1 MTAIKL
7 EKLVPREFF
16 ATPFRLFALYISLF
30 CAAVAATFIYVT
42 IATQGFLTREAETA
56 VNAEYETLAAHY
68 RDGGLPSLVSA
79 ISERSASAPGVLYLL
94 TDSQGRRLAGNL
106 DTVAAN
112 LWNTQGAA
120 QFAYR
125 SRGEGGRVSER
136 EALGLV
142 ARFPGAL
149 HLIVARDIEN
159 QEALKLMLRRAF
171 LLGYAF
177 IIVIGIA
184 GGVMVS
190 RSLLRRVDAASNTA
204 RAIMQGNL
212 AQRIPVTGRNDEFE
226 RLARNLN
233 AMLDR
238 IQDLMTGLKDV
249 SDNIA
254 HDLKTPLHRLRT
266 RAERARQTSRSP
278 GDLADALGAVIEE
291 ADALIQTFD
300 ALLSIARLEAGSRS
314 ESFGPFNVCTLTRD
328 VAELYEPAAEERGLS
343 LRLSCMGDVLMC
355 GEKHL
360 IGQALA
366 NLLDNAIKYAGP
378 LAEAAI
384 LEGGTPLTVDVG
396 LEDKGD
402 TVDIVVADRGP
413 GIPQEDRER
422 VLQRFVRLQ
431 PSRSIP
437 GSGLG
442 LSLVAAVARL
452 HDGSI
457 SLEDKRPGLMVR
469 LSLKK
474 NLSPGD
480 AIAGANR
487 EPVLSHAS

>member
-1 MTAIKL
+1 MTALKF
-7 EKLVPREFF
+7 EKIVPRVIF
-16 ATPFRLFALYISLF
+16 ATPFRVFAIYISLF
-30 CAAVAATFIYVT
+30 CASVAATFIYVN
-42 IATQGFLTREAETA
+42 ISMQGYLSREAQAA
-56 VNAEYETLAAHY
+56 VQADFEALAARY
-68 RDGGLPSLVSA
+68 RDGGSPSLISA
-79 ISERSASAPGVLYLL
+79 ISERSASSSSTLYLL
-94 TDSQGRRLAGNL
+94 TDAGGRRLAGNL
-106 DTVAAN
+106 DSVAAD
-112 LWNTQGAA
+112 LWNVQGPA

-125 SRGEGGRVSER
+125 RREDGRVSER
-136 EALGLV
+136 QALGLV
-142 ARFPGAL
+142 ARLPNGL
-149 HLIVARDIEN
+149 HLIVARDTEN
-159 QEALKLMLRRAF
+159 QEALKRVLRSA
-171 LLGYAF
+171 LLLSYAF
-177 IIVIGIA
+177 IIVIGVA
-184 GGVMVS
+184 GGTMVS
-190 RSLLRRVDAASNTA
+190 RSILRRVDAISNTA

-212 AQRIPVTGRNDEFE
+212 SQRIPVTRRSDELE
-226 RLARNLN
+226 RLAGNLN

-266 RAERARQTSRSP
+266 RAERALQSSRSQEA
-278 GDLADALGAVIEE
+278 LAEALGSVIEE

-314 ESFGPFNVCTLTRD
+314 ESFGPLDVCALTRG

-343 LRLSCMGDVLMC
+343 LRLSCAGDVIMC

-366 NLLDNAIKYAGP
+366 NLLDNAIKYAAP
-378 LAEAAI
+378 MAEAAV
-384 LEGGTPLTVDVG
+384 LAGGSPLTVDVG

-413 GIPQEDRER
+413 GIPQNDRER

-452 HDGSI
+452 HGGAI
-457 SLEDKRPGLMVR
+457 SLDDNGPGLKVR

-474 NLSPGD
+474 NLPPEGVQS
-480 AIAGANR
+480 AGLLQ
-487 EPVLSHAS
+487 PMLSHAG

>member
-7 EKLVPREFF
+7 EKLVPRIVF
-16 ATPFRLFALYISLF
+16 AMPFRLFAIYISLF
-30 CAAVAATFIYVT
+30 CAAVAGTFIYVN
-42 IATQGFLTREAETA
+42 AEMQGFLSHEAEAA
-56 VNAEYETLAAHY
+56 VQADSEALATRY
-68 RDGGLPSLVSA
+68 REGGLPSLVAA
-79 ISERSASAPGVLYLL
+79 ISERSAAPGNALYLL
-94 TDSQGRRLAGNL
+94 TDGGRRRLAGNL
-106 DTVAAN
+106 DMVATD
-112 LWNTQGAA
+112 LWNTQDAA
-120 QFAYR
+120 QFVYR
-125 SRGEGGRVSER
+125 KRAGGQLSE
-136 EALGLV
+136 AWGLV
-142 ARFPGAL
+142 ARLPGEL
-149 HLIVARDIEN
+149 HLIVARNIES
-159 QEALKLMLRRAF
+159 QETAKRVLRQAF

-177 IIVIGIA
+177 ITVIGIA

-190 RSLLRRVDAASNTA
+190 RRILGRVDAASNTA

-212 AQRIPVTGRNDEFE
+212 AQRIPVTGRNDEFD
-226 RLARNLN
+226 RQARNLN
-233 AMLDR
+233 DMLDR

-266 RAERARQTSRSP
+266 RAERALQTSRSP
-278 GDLADALGAVIEE
+278 GDLAEALGSVIEE

-300 ALLSIARLEAGSRS
+300 SLLSIARLEAGSRS
-314 ESFGPFNVCTLTRD
+314 ESFGPLNVCMLTRD
-328 VAELYEPAAEERGLS
+328 VAELYEPAAEERGLA
-343 LRLSCMGDVLMC
+343 LRLSCMGDVMMC
-355 GEKHL
+355 GEKNL

-378 LAEAAI
+378 LAEAAV
-384 LEGGTPLTVDVG
+384 LKGGSPLTVDIG

-402 TVDIVVADRGP
+402 TVDIAIADRGP
-413 GIPQEDRER
+413 GIPQGDRER

-452 HDGSI
+452 HGGSI
-457 SLEDKRPGLMVR
+457 SLEDNQPGLKVR

-474 NLSPGD
+474 NLPPE
-480 AIAGANR
+480 GAAASVQLQ
-487 EPVLSHAS
+487 PVLTHAT